1 MSKKNAKVKYYA
13 IKEGKD
19 TKDLIVMSWD
29 KCKELVY
36 GYNAVYK
43 SFSTKEE
50 AENYLKNVDTKK
62 VKEQAIY
69 GMEERKAKKENT
81 RVLNLRISKELYREF
96 ESKCI
101 EENLNKNKVLELL
114 IDEWIY

>member
-81 RVLNLRISKELYREF
+81 RTLNLRISKELYREF